1 VADLRYEDAARYRD
15 DIEAL
20 KKVFER
26 NAVVLPES
34 TEADIFAF
42 AGDELEAAFQVF
54 HVRDGR
60 IRGQRG
66 WVVEKVEDTT
76 EPQLVEQLLLQIYGD
91 MEDTER
97 IPREVL
103 VPVLPENP
111 EQVETWMTQRR
122 GAKVDIRV
130 PLRATRCQLLG
141 TVQDSADGG
150 LRLRKSRRAGDI
162 TARSAALR
170 ELQEALEF
178 DQPLLRIEA
187 YDISHVQGT

>member
-1 VADLRYEDAARYRD
+1 MQAAVADLRYEDAARYRD

-26 NAVVLPES
+26 NAVGLPES

-42 AGDELEAAFQVF
+42 AEDELEDAIQVF

-76 EPQLVEQLLLQIYGD
+76 QPHLVEQLLLQIYGD
-91 MEDTER
+91 MADTER

-122 GAKVDIRV
+122 GAKVDLRV
-130 PLRATRCQLLG
+130 PQRGTKSQLLD
-141 TVQDSADGG
+141 TVQDNADG
-150 LRLRKSRRAGDI
+150 
-162 TARSAALR
+162 AL
-170 ELQEALEF
+170 
-178 DQPLLRIEA
+178 
-187 YDISHVQGT
+187 